1 LTPRGT
7 PGGLPSGRDSQPPG
21 TGCPRIYLHIGE
33 PKTGTT
39 FLQDALWDNRAW
51 LAAQGVLLPGYRR
64 RDHSRASR
72 DLRGAPREAAD
83 PAEPWVGEWDILAGQ
98 ALCAR
103 KAAVVSDELLAA
115 CTAEQADRAVQSLLP
130 AEVHIILTVRDFATL
145 LPAEWQERVKCRD
158 TVRWEDWLERIIG
171 IEPATDRRSRSWFW
185 NVHDTLAILS
195 AWSQHISP
203 DRVHVITMPRPG
215 AAQTLWVRFASVLGI
230 DPSGANLSGARPNSS
245 LGLAEAEFLRR
256 MNGALPKDVP
266 DWFYTRNIK
275 RVLALDVLLARPR
288 QARLALPPG
297 HEAWARDQAKSLVA
311 ALHDAKYHLVGDL
324 SELLP
329 PPAAR
334 PAAQP
339 AGQSADQLLDAAVQ
353 AAAALAEHH
362 YREMYPPR
370 RPRLGPGSPGQ
381 AAARLAWKMLNGP
394 RLNRA
399 LCSASHHAAV
409 RHLRVLIWRVLV
421 RPARHQA

>member
-1 LTPRGT
+1 MTSRGT
-7 PGGLPSGRDSQPPG
+7 PGELPSGRDSQPPG

-64 RDHSRASR
+64 QDHSRASR
-72 DLRGAPREAAD
+72 DLRGAPREAGD
-83 PAEPWVGEWDILAGQ
+83 PADPWVGEWHVLAGQ

-171 IEPATDRRSRSWFW
+171 IEPASGRRSQSWFW

-195 AWSQHISP
+195 AWSLHIPP
-203 DRVHVITMPRPG
+203 DHVHVITMPRPG
-215 AAQTLWVRFASVLGI
+215 AAETLWVRFASVLGI
-230 DPSGANLSGARPNSS
+230 DPSGAHLSGARANSS
-245 LGLAEAEFLRR
+245 LGLAETEFLRR
-256 MNGALPKDVP
+256 MNGALPEDVP

-275 RVLALDVLLARPR
+275 RVLAHDVLCAPPR

-297 HEAWARDQAKSLVA
+297 PQTWARDQAKSLVA
-311 ALHDAKYHLVGDL
+311 ALRDAKFHVVGDL

-329 PPAAR
+329 PPAAE
-334 PAAQP
+334 PTAQP
-339 AGQSADQLLDAAVQ
+339 AGQFADQLLDAAVR

-362 YREMYPPR
+362 YQEMYPPR
-370 RPRLGPGSPGQ
+370 RPRQKAGSLRQ
-381 AAARLAWKMLNGP
+381 AAVRLKWKVLNGP
-394 RLNRA
+394 RVSRA
-399 LCSASHHAAV
+399 LCNASHHAAV
-409 RHLRVLIWRVLV
+409 RHLRVVIWRVLV
-421 RPARHQA
+421 HPARHQA